1 MIKLLF
7 ERDVLAIVL
16 VLVFLLGMVVNTICI
31 KGRKNL
37 KKAIMNLE
45 NTNDIYLKKMKK
57 NFSDKCKN
65 MENVYNVDSFVDKC
79 VYNYEYLGINLFTLK
94 KVCGQVRVIL
104 WMVSMLFVVI
114 AYFYNS
120 GKSNMLLTI
129 TCSILCTGLMELLFK
144 NVDNV
149 DEGKMLKAY
158 ATDYLENNVKA
169 KYVISNK
176 NDINIKASSV
186 NESENVDK
194 KEDVIEDKLTPKE
207 KIIRISRI
215 DCDEKRKNKE
225 KILES
230 CKNNL
235 IEEILSEIL

>member
-1 MIKLLF
+1 VVMA
-7 ERDVLAIVL
+7 VLAMVFVL
-16 VLVFLLGMVVNTICI
+16 GAIVNTICI
-31 KGRKNL
+31 KGKKNL

-79 VYNYEYLGINLFTLK
+79 VYNYEFLGIKLFTLK
-94 KVCGQVRVIL
+94 KICGQVRVIV
-104 WMVSMLFVVI
+104 WMVSMLFVAI
-114 AYFYNS
+114 AYFYDS
-120 GKSNMLLTI
+120 GKSNLLLTI
-129 TCSILCTGLMELLFK
+129 TCSILCTGFMELLFK

-158 ATDYLENNVKA
+158 ATDYLENNIKA
-169 KYVISNK
+169 KYIISNK
-176 NDINIKASSV
+176 NDINIKPISI
-186 NESENVDK
+186 NE
-194 KEDVIEDKLTPKE
+194 KEEKNEKDEVTEDKLTPKE